1 MVRDGRSGKKHMM
14 KICVLG
20 DHSSANK
27 LETVTIERGR
37 PSRRPTDRRTD
48 PTHMNTLEAVNIYM
62 IVKFLN
68 QRGVARYL
76 NIMFM

>member
-20 DHSSANK
+20 DHSSSNK

-37 PSRRPTDRRTD
+37 PSRRPSDRRTD
-48 PTHMNTLEAVNIYM
+48 PTQMNTFEAVNIYM
-62 IVKFLN
+62 IVK
-68 QRGVARYL
+68 
-76 NIMFM
+76 

>member
-1 MVRDGRSGKKHMM
+1 MVRDGRSGETHMT

-20 DHSSANK
+20 DHSSSDK
-27 LETVTIERGR
+27 LETVTVERWR
-37 PSRRPTDRRTD
+37 PSRRPSDRRTD
-48 PTHMNTLEAVNIYM
+48 PTQTNTFEAVNIYM